1 MIARLREIGAQV
13 TTHQVLQQRCAII
26 DEKIVWHG
34 SVNFLAFGRRDSD
47 MLRFVDSDTAGE
59 FLDLYKEVTGE
70 HMMIEEI

>member
-1 MIARLREIGAQV
+1 
-13 TTHQVLQQRCAII
+13 
-26 DEKIVWHG
+26 
-34 SVNFLAFGRRDSD
+34 